1 MQSFRR
7 GLRRSKSRQ
16 ISSSK
21 SDTLGSMK
29 LRVVAAVMLTC
40 LLGVSAAGARSHK
53 KKETGS
59 RSSAFDY
66 YLLTL
71 SYAPDFCSQPAGDK
85 DPRECGQG
93 RHVGFVV
100 HGLWPQGERSRGP
113 ERCGSASPVAQDT
126 VRAMLNYLPTESL
139 IQHEWSTH
147 GVCTGLSAGEYFG
160 LIRRARDSV
169 KIPDDLKA
177 PARELRLSTAE
188 IAAKLAA
195 ANPSYP
201 QGAFRVSCYRD
212 GELQEVRICLN
223 KDLSPRV
230 CGSSAG
236 SCSAQTLQIR
246 PVR

>member
-21 SDTLGSMK
+21 SDTLGNMK

-40 LLGVSAAGARSHK
+40 LLAISAAGARPHK
-53 KKETGS
+53 KKGTG
-59 RSSAFDY
+59 SAFDY

>member
-1 MQSFRR
+1 MT
-7 GLRRSKSRQ
+7 LPRS
-16 ISSSK
+16 
-21 SDTLGSMK
+21 
-29 LRVVAAVMLTC
+29 RVIALAILAAV
-40 LLGVSAAGARSHK
+40 LGTSTASARSHK
-53 KKETGS
+53 KRQGTETGAGS
-59 RSSAFDY
+59 FSY

-71 SYAPDFCSQPAGDK
+71 SYAPDFCAQPSGDK

-100 HGLWPQGERSRGP
+100 HGLWPQGENSRGP
-113 ERCGSASPVAQDT
+113 ENCGSARPVSQDT

-147 GVCTGLSAGEYFG
+147 GVCTGLSASEYFA

-169 KIPDDLKA
+169 KIPDELKA
-177 PARELRLSTAE
+177 PARESRMSPAD

-195 ANPSYP
+195 ANPNYP
-201 QGAFRVSCYRD
+201 PGAFRVSCYRD

-236 SCSAQTLQIR
+236 GCSAQTLTIR

>member
-1 MQSFRR
+1 M
-7 GLRRSKSRQ
+7 
-16 ISSSK
+16 
-21 SDTLGSMK
+21 
-29 LRVVAAVMLTC
+29 VAAAVLAG
-40 LLGVSAAGARSHK
+40 LLGAGPVSARSHK
-53 KKETGS
+53 KKDTSS
-59 RSSAFDY
+59 RGAAFDY

-71 SYAPDFCSQPAGDK
+71 SYAPDFCAQPAGDK

-100 HGLWPQGERSRGP
+100 HGLWPQGENTRGP

-147 GVCTGLSAGEYFG
+147 GVCAGLTAGEYFG

-177 PARELRLSTAE
+177 PARELRLSSADIT
-188 IAAKLAA
+188 AKLAA

-201 QGAFRVSCYRD
+201 KCAFRVSCYRD

-236 SCSAQTLQIR
+236 GCSAQTLQIR

>member
-1 MQSFRR
+1 MTRFS
-7 GLRRSKSRQ
+7 G
-16 ISSSK
+16 
-21 SDTLGSMK
+21 M
-29 LRVVAAVMLTC
+29 VAAAVLAA
-40 LLGVSAAGARSHK
+40 LLGASPASARSHK
-53 KKETGS
+53 KKDTSGS
-59 RSSAFDY
+59 RGSTFDY

-71 SYAPDFCSQPAGDK
+71 SYAPDFCAQPAGDK
-85 DPRECGQG
+85 DPRECGSG
-93 RHVGFVV
+93 RRVGFVV

-147 GVCTGLSAGEYFG
+147 GVCTGLSASEYFG
-160 LIRRARDSV
+160 LIRKARDSV
-169 KIPDDLKA
+169 QIPDDLKA
-177 PARELRLSTAE
+177 PARELRLGPAE
-188 IAAKLAA
+188 IVAKLAA

-201 QGAFRVSCYRD
+201 KGAFRVSCYRD
-212 GELQEVRICLN
+212 GELQEVRMCLN

-236 SCSAQTLQIR
+236 RCSAQTLQIR